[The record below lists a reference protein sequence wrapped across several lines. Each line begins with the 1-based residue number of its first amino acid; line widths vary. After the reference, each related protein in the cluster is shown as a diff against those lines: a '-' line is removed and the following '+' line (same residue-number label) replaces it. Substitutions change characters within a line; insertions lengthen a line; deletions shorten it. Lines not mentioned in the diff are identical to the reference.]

1 MASFSSWV
9 HQVTGAQQALSGLM
23 QDSTDPAQ
31 VASALESY
39 QELLASGAVF
49 AENSEPYGVF
59 LREQLDWLQQQIV
72 LIEAQK
78 ASAAAELLQLERR
91 KKAKQG
97 YDKNT

>member
-1 MASFSSWV
+1 MASFSSWM
-9 HQVTGAQQALSGLM
+9 HQVTAAQQALNDLM
-23 QDSTDPAQ
+23 QDSTEPAQ
-31 VASALESY
+31 AASALEHY
-39 QELLASGAVF
+39 QQLLASGAEF
-49 AENSEPYGVF
+49 ADNSEPYGVF

-72 LIEAQK
+72 RIEAQK